1 MGSKKWNVLETLR
14 FKFTSLSLIYLI
26 SKLCIPLSLFFLMKK
41 KKFPYKVDL
50 LIHSCYT
57 EAYLEI
63 LYLCHPLLIVTFLIN
78 LWENQ
83 VVQPTR
89 YH

>member
-1 MGSKKWNVLETLR
+1 
-14 FKFTSLSLIYLI
+14 
-26 SKLCIPLSLFFLMKK
+26 MKK
-41 KKFPYKVDL
+41 KKIPYKVDL

-57 EAYLEI
+57 EAYLET